1 MDTALYLNTATII
14 SLIVSVL
21 IPLLSSLL
29 GRAHWPSEVLGI
41 LTLVL
46 ATANGFFTEWSQ
58 TTGGFDWKHALLLSV
73 GSFILAVLSRYGLW
87 KDTRTD
93 AKILAFPQKP
103 AVGPP
108 ADQRAA

>member
-14 SLIVSVL
+14 SLIVSVI

-46 ATANGFFTEWSQ
+46 ATVNGFFTEWQASDR
-58 TTGGFDWKHALLLSV
+58 FDWRHALLLAV
-73 GSFILAVLSRYGLW
+73 GSFVVAVLSRYGLW
-87 KDTRTD
+87 KGTRTD
-93 AKILAFPQKP
+93 AKVLAFPAPKP
-103 AVGPP
+103 AP
-108 ADQRAA
+108 